1 MQNRPLFLIIDG
13 SSLLSTNYYALLPF
27 EIKTKK
33 TEEERKPLYSKL
45 MHAED
50 GTYTNGI
57 YGMSKMLVQIMS
69 DLKPEYIA
77 VVFDQTRNTFRRELY
92 PEYKGQRKETPAPLK
107 EQFVLMEQIL
117 QESGI
122 RVLIHDQYEADD
134 LAGTLTEKSKQK
146 ARIRLLTKDRDY
158 LQLVDDTYDVR
169 CWITSDGEKAEAFRR
184 AYGQC
189 FGIDGVELPKSL
201 KNIME
206 FTEETVYGEKGVV
219 PHLIP
224 DLKGIEGDV
233 SDNIPGV
240 KGVSSAAAPLLME
253 YQGMESLYQAIDAST
268 STKEDKEL
276 TGFWKEK
283 LGISRSPLKALKEQ
297 RDIAIL
303 SKNLATIRTDVPIV
317 ESMEDC
323 TTALFDSEIFNV
335 WMKKL
340 DIKTV
345 SAPI

>member
-1 MQNRPLFLIIDG
+1 MQKRPLFLIIDG
-13 SSLLSTNYYALLPF
+13 SSLLSTSYYALLPF

-33 TEEERKPLYSKL
+33 TEEERKPLYNKL

-57 YGMSKMLVQIMS
+57 YGMSGTLIQMMS

-77 VVFDQTRNTFRRELY
+77 IVFDKTRNTFRRELY
-92 PEYKGQRKETPAPLK
+92 PEYKGQRKETPTPLK
-107 EQFVLMEQIL
+107 EQFILMEQIL
-117 QESGI
+117 RESGI

-134 LAGTLTEKSKQK
+134 LAGTLTEASKQK
-146 ARIRLLTKDRDY
+146 ARVRLLTKDRDY
-158 LQLVDDTYDVR
+158 LQLVEDAYDVR
-169 CWITSDGEKAEAFRR
+169 CWITSDGEKAEAFRK
-184 AYGQC
+184 AYGKE
-189 FGIDGVELPKSL
+189 FGIDDIEFPKSL

-206 FTEETVYGEKGVV
+206 FTEETVYGEKGVT
-219 PHLIP
+219 PRLIP

-253 YQGMESLYQAIDAST
+253 YQGLEALYEAIDESI

-276 TGFWKEK
+276 IGFWKEK
-283 LGISRSPLKALKEQ
+283 LGISRSPLKALREQ
-297 RDIAIL
+297 RNIAML
-303 SKNLATIRTDVPIV
+303 SKDLATIRKDVSIA
-317 ESMEDC
+317 ERMEDC
-323 TTALFDSEIFNV
+323 TTAVFDPEVFNH

-340 DIKTV
+340 DIKTIT
-345 SAPI
+345 APM